1 MENLEMFS
9 GVICIT
15 RILKDFSLVS
25 IEMVNL
31 LKTLKQLSWDLL
43 MERRKSINPLA
54 IQSIF

>member
-9 GVICIT
+9 EVTSIT
-15 RILKDFSLVS
+15 RILKDFSLDS

-43 MERRKSINPLA
+43 MERKKSINPPA